1 MKTNSIFNAVCKTRI
16 LALLVLVMFT
26 CTYARGTTVTYTF
39 SNSSWNASPANWTN
53 NTAGSGFESDSP
65 ARGVANN
72 GVNGACTSP
81 VSYSGGVSSISV
93 VASAN
98 YAGGKITIKI
108 GSTTIAT
115 KDVANSNNQTYT
127 FNSSDYADITDLTGN
142 VKLEVTKPSSKT
154 LWVKSVAITYSTE
167 KYTVTY
173 NAGSG
178 SCGTASATQTKPGK
192 ALTLPSATPN
202 SYCVDEGWVFA
213 GWKQTSAQAA
223 TTSLPTLY
231 AAGASYVPDA
241 TETLYAVYRLGDYYS
256 IDFESATS
264 AYTDWT
270 FINATSAE
278 SGAIF
283 PHGGSKYGTTGGK
296 TSAYIVTKNKIEE
309 PQSIRFY
316 ISKTTTNTTETL
328 WKVQTSENGSVW
340 SDRKTQAAQ
349 SMGQG
354 EWVEVTQDLSSYTNV
369 YVRIYY
375 DGGSSTAMRA
385 IDDAVL
391 SCATFNSNP
400 DCIYD
405 YFVDNMHGNETTTQ
419 QGTYSM
425 PAALS
430 DVTPGDTYCA
440 EKHYHFVGWLSE
452 AYVNADGSLK
462 SGYES
467 YLYAPGHSGHTANN
481 TTYYAIWAE

>member
-1 MKTNSIFNAVCKTRI
+1 MKTNSIFKALSKTRI
-16 LALLVLVMFT
+16 LAVLMLVMFAYT
-26 CTYARGTTVTYTF
+26 QAWGTTVTYTF

-53 NTAGSGFESDSP
+53 NTSGSGYESD
-65 ARGVANN
+65 RGVANN

-98 YAGGKITIKI
+98 NAGGKITIKI

-115 KDVANSNNQTYT
+115 KDIANSNNQTYT

-142 VKLEVTKPSSKT
+142 VKLEVTKPTSKT

-256 IDFESATS
+256 IDFEGATS

-270 FINATSAE
+270 FNNATSAE

-316 ISKTTTNTTETL
+316 ISKTTTNTTETS

-400 DCIYD
+400 DCTYD
-405 YFVDNMHGNETTTQ
+405 WFVDVMHDAEIAPK

-425 PAALS
+425 PAALN
-430 DVTPGDTYCA
+430 DADKGTDTYCD
-440 EKHYHFVGWLSE
+440 EKHYHFLGWVVE
-452 AYVNADGSLK
+452 DEINDDGSLK
-462 SGYES
+462 SGYT
-467 YLYAPGHSGHTANN
+467 LYPAGDAGHTANN
-481 TTYYAIWAE
+481 KTYYAIWGKD